1 MPYRPTMAIERSFRP
16 PSFWLDELSD
26 TVEPRAPLAR
36 DASVDVAIVGAGFT
50 GLWAAYYLV
59 TQNPELRI
67 AIVESEI
74 AGFGA
79 SGRNG
84 GWCQSHHTGVEQW
97 LKGAKRAGAIAMQRA
112 MFDTVDEVGRVA
124 AAEQIRCD
132 YAKSGQLAVSTTE
145 SGCKRI
151 RALLAE
157 LHRNGFSDSDYRFL
171 DASECDAR
179 VRMAG
184 ARGGVYSPHSAAVQP
199 AKLARG
205 LAESVERRGVAIYER
220 SPARSLAP
228 GVVTTDRGRLRA
240 RIVLRCTEGYTRNL
254 PGMERELLPLHSLM
268 IATEPLSDAIW
279 KQIGAADRVLFGDVR
294 RLLTYAQRTA
304 DGRIALGAGVRY
316 FYGSEIRDYFS
327 PGPEFASTQQALADY
342 FPMLRDVEITHR
354 WGGPL
359 GVPRDA
365 KPFVRFDARSGM
377 GSAGGYTGSG
387 VAAANL
393 AGRTLADLV
402 GGRDTE
408 RTAYPWVDH
417 RSPVWEREPLRW
429 IGANAALRM
438 GAAADRGESRGRPA
452 RWRAALFDRASG
464 H

>member
-1 MPYRPTMAIERSFRP
+1 MPRDRVFRP

-26 TVEPRAPLAR
+26 TIEPRAPLAR
-36 DASVDVAIVGAGFT
+36 EQSVDVAIVGAGFT
-50 GLWAAYYLV
+50 GLWAAYYLA

-84 GWCQSHHTGVEQW
+84 GWCQSHHTGVEPW
-97 LKGAKRAGAIAMQRA
+97 MKGAKRQGAIALQRA

-124 AAEQIRCD
+124 AAEQVACD
-132 YAKSGQLAVSTTE
+132 FAKSGQLMVSTTE
-145 SGCKRI
+145 MGCERI

-157 LHRNGFSDSDYRFL
+157 SHRAGFSEFDYRWL
-171 DASECDAR
+171 DASECDER

-184 ARGGVYSPHSAAVQP
+184 VCGGLYSPHSAAVQP

-205 LAESVERRGVAIYER
+205 LAEAIERRGVAIYEH
-220 SPARSLAP
+220 SPARALAP
-228 GVVTTDRGRLRA
+228 GVVTTDRGTLRA
-240 RIVLRCTEGYTRNL
+240 RFVLRCTEGYTRTI
-254 PGMERELLPLHSLM
+254 PGLERELLPLHSLM
-268 IATEPLSDAIW
+268 IVTEPLSDAIW
-279 KQIGAADRVLFGDVR
+279 NSIGADDRVLFGDTR

-316 FYGSEIRDYFS
+316 FYGSGIRDYFS
-327 PGPEFASTQQALADY
+327 PGPDFASTQQALWDY
-342 FPMLRDVEITHR
+342 FPMLRDVEITHH

-365 KPFVRFDARSGM
+365 KPFIRFDARSGM

-402 GGRDTE
+402 AGRDTE
-408 RTAYPWVDH
+408 RITYPWVDH
-417 RSPVWEREPLRW
+417 RSPAWEPEPLRW
-429 IGANAALRM
+429 IGANAALQM

>member
-1 MPYRPTMAIERSFRP
+1 MPIDRVFRP
-16 PSFWLDELSD
+16 PSFWLDEVRE
-26 TVEPRAPLAR
+26 TIEPRAPLAR
-36 DASVDVAIVGAGFT
+36 DESVDVAIVGAGFT
-50 GLWAAYYLV
+50 GLWAAYYLA
-59 TQNPELRI
+59 TQNPELGI

-84 GWCQSHHTGVEQW
+84 GWCQSHHTGVW
-97 LKGAKRAGAIAMQRA
+97 PWMRGAKRQGAIALQRA

-132 YAKSGQLAVSTTE
+132 YAKSGQLTVSTTE
-145 SGCKRI
+145 TGCERI

-157 LHRNGFSDSDYRFL
+157 LHRSGFSDADYRFL
-171 DASECDAR
+171 DATECDAR

-184 ARGGVYSPHSAAVQP
+184 ARGGLYSPHSAAVQP

-205 LAESVERRGVAIYER
+205 LAEAVERRGVAIYEQ

-228 GVVTTDRGRLRA
+228 GVVTTDRGTLRA
-240 RIVLRCTEGYTRNL
+240 RVVLRCTEGYTRSL

-268 IATEPLSDAIW
+268 IVTEPLPDAIW
-279 KQIGAADRVLFGDVR
+279 NSIGAADRVLFGDAR

-316 FYGSEIRDYFS
+316 FYGSGICDYFS
-327 PGPEFASTQQALADY
+327 AGPEFATTQQALWDY
-342 FPMLRDVEITHR
+342 FPMLRDVAITPH
-354 WGGPL
+354 WGGAL
-359 GVPRDA
+359 GAPRDA

-402 GGRDTE
+402 AGRDTE
-408 RTAYPWVDH
+408 RVTYPWVEH
-417 RSPVWEREPLRW
+417 RSPKWEREPLRW
-429 IGANAALRM
+429 IGANGAIQM

-452 RWRAALFDRASG
+452 RWRAALFDRVSG

>member
-1 MPYRPTMAIERSFRP
+1 MADDSVFRP
-16 PSFWLDELSD
+16 PSLWLAELSD
-26 TVEPRAPLAR
+26 TIEPRAPLAR
-36 DASVDVAIVGAGFT
+36 DESVDVAIVGAGFT
-50 GLWAAYYLV
+50 GLWAAYYLA
-59 TQNPELRI
+59 TQNPELAI

-84 GWCQSHHTGVEQW
+84 GWCQSHHTGVEPW
-97 LKGAKRAGAIAMQRA
+97 SKSAKRQGAIAMQRA

-124 AAEQIRCD
+124 AAEQILCD
-132 YAKSGQLAVSTTE
+132 YAKSGQLAIATTE
-145 SGCKRI
+145 MGCERI
-151 RALLAE
+151 RMLLAE
-157 LHRNGFSDSDYRFL
+157 AYRRGFSDSDYRWL
-171 DASECDAR
+171 EASECDAR

-184 ARGGVYSPHSAAVQP
+184 ARGGLYSPHAAALQP

-205 LAESVERRGVAIYER
+205 LAEALEKRGVAIYER
-220 SPARSLAP
+220 SPAHSLAP
-228 GVVTTDRGRLRA
+228 GVIATDHGRLRA
-240 RIVLRCTEGYTRNL
+240 RTILRCTEGYTRNL
-254 PGMERELLPLHSLM
+254 PGMERELLPLHSIM

-279 KQIGAADRVLFGDVR
+279 NEIGAADRVLFGDVR

-316 FYGSEIRDYFS
+316 FYGSGIRDYFS
-327 PGPEFASTQQALADY
+327 PGPDFATTQKALWGY

-359 GVPRDA
+359 GVPRDS
-365 KPFVRFDARSGM
+365 KPFVRYDAQSGI

-393 AGRTLADLV
+393 AGRTLADLIA
-402 GGRDTE
+402 GRDTE
-408 RTAYPWVDH
+408 RTTYPWVQH
-417 RSPVWEREPLRW
+417 RSPAWEREPLRW
-429 IGANAALRM
+429 LAANTILGM
-438 GAAADRGESRGRPA
+438 GAAADRGESNGRPT
-452 RWRAALFDRASG
+452 RWRAKLFDGASG

>member
-1 MPYRPTMAIERSFRP
+1 MAVARVFRP
-16 PSFWLDELSD
+16 PSFWLAELCE
-26 TVEPRAPLAR
+26 TIEPRAPLAR

-50 GLWAAYYLV
+50 GLWAAHYLA
-59 TQNPELRI
+59 TQDPDLSI

-84 GWCQSHHTGVEQW
+84 GWCQSHHTGVEPW
-97 LKGAKRAGAIAMQRA
+97 MKGAKREGAIALQRA
-112 MFDTVDEVGRVA
+112 MFDTVDEVGHVA
-124 AAEQIRCD
+124 AAEGIGCD
-132 YAKSGQLAVSTTE
+132 YAKSGQLAISTTG
-145 SGCKRI
+145 SGCERI
-151 RALLAE
+151 RALLAA
-157 LHRNGFSDSDYRFL
+157 LHGRGFSDADYRWL
-171 DASECDAR
+171 DAGECDAR
-179 VRMAG
+179 VRLAG
-184 ARGGVYSPHSAAVQP
+184 ARGGLYSPHSAALQP

-205 LAESVERRGVAIYER
+205 LAASLERRGVTIYEQ

-240 RIVLRCTEGYTRNL
+240 RAVLRCTEGYTRNL

-268 IATEPLSDAIW
+268 IVTEPLSDATW
-279 KQIGAADRVLFGDVR
+279 KEIGAADRMLFGDVR

-316 FYGSEIRDYFS
+316 FYGSGIRDYLS
-327 PGPEFASTQQALADY
+327 PGPDFGTTEQALADY
-342 FPMLRDVEITHR
+342 FPMLRGVGITHR
-354 WGGPL
+354 WGGVL
-359 GVPRDA
+359 GVPRDS
-365 KPFVRFDARSGM
+365 KPFVRFDARTGM

-402 GGRDTE
+402 AGRDTE
-408 RTAYPWVDH
+408 RTTYPWVQH
-417 RSPVWEREPLRW
+417 RSPGWEREPLRW
-429 IGANAALRM
+429 IGATSALRM
-438 GAAADRGESRGRPA
+438 GAAADRGEDRGRPA

>member
-1 MPYRPTMAIERSFRP
+1 MPADRVFRP
-16 PSFWLDELSD
+16 PSFWLDELSE
-26 TVEPRAPLAR
+26 TIEPRAPLAR
-36 DASVDVAIVGAGFT
+36 DESVDVAIVGAGFT
-50 GLWAAYYLV
+50 GLWSAYYLA
-59 TQNPELRI
+59 TQNPQLRI

-84 GWCQSHHTGVEQW
+84 GWCTSILAGVDAW
-97 LKGAKRAGAIAMQRA
+97 VKGPKRERALALQRA
-112 MFDTVDEVGRVA
+112 VFDTIDEVGRVA

-132 YAKSGQLAVSTTE
+132 YAKSGFLLVATNE
-145 SGCKRI
+145 AGCERS

-157 LHRNGFSDSDYRFL
+157 FERRGFSGADFRWL
-171 DASECDAR
+171 DASECNDR

-184 ARGGVYSPHSAAVQP
+184 ARGGVYSPHSAALQP

-205 LAESVERRGVAIYER
+205 LAEVLEKRGVVIYER

-228 GVVTTDRGRLRA
+228 GVVSTDGGSLRA

-254 PGMERELLPLHSLM
+254 PGMERDLLPLHTMML
-268 IATEPLSDAIW
+268 ATEPLSAAVW
-279 KQIGAADRVLFGDVR
+279 KEIGAADRILFGDVR

-304 DGRIALGAGVRY
+304 DGRIALGAGGRY
-316 FYGSEIRDYFS
+316 YYGSGIRDYFS
-327 PGPEFASTQQALADY
+327 PGPDFTEAQEAFAEY

-354 WGGPL
+354 WGGVM
-359 GVPRDA
+359 GVPRDS
-365 KPFVRFDARSGM
+365 KPFVRFDEQSGL
-377 GSAGGYTGSG
+377 GTAGGYTGNG

-393 AGRTLADLV
+393 AGRTMADLILR
-402 GGRDTE
+402 RDTE
-408 RTAYPWVDH
+408 RITYPWVQH
-417 RSPVWEREPLRW
+417 RSPTWEREPLRW
-429 IGANAALRM
+429 LAANLSLGM
-438 GAAADRGESRGRPA
+438 GAAADRGESSGRPA